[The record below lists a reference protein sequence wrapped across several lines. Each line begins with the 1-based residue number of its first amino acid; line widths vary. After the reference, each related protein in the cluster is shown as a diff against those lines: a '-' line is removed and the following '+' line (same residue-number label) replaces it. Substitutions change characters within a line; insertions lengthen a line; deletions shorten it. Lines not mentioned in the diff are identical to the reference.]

1 MKRLYRS
8 AHERVVAVFCG
19 GVGEFADMDPTV
31 IRLVRAVASLL
42 SLGAGIL
49 AYIVAVI
56 IIPVQKDED
65 LPVASGP
72 AGPEG
77 ESG

>member
-1 MKRLYRS
+1 
-8 AHERVVAVFCG
+8 
-19 GVGEFADMDPTV
+19 MDPTV
-31 IRLVRAVASLL
+31 IRLIRAVASLL
-42 SLGAGIL
+42 SPGACIP

-56 IIPVQKDED
+56 TIPVQKNED